1 MKVNVELLTFVKDNS
16 KFQIQNNDEKKIE
29 IVELD
34 INPLSYAILGKD
46 IPNFHII
53 YVYGQEKLL

>member
-1 MKVNVELLTFVKDNS
+1 MMM
-16 KFQIQNNDEKKIE
+16 IRKKIE

-46 IPNFHII
+46 IPNFNLCLWTGKII
-53 YVYGQEKLL
+53 MMV